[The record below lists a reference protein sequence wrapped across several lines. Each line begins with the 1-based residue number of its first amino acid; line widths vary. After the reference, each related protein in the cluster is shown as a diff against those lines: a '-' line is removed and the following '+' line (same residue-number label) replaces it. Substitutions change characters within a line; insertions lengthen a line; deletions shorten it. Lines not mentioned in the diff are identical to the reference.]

1 MLAPRSVLIDL
12 RDSSRIHSATAGVE
26 SRMMRILVH
35 LAVFCFLWPSLAMAE
50 DRPSVEKQELMAEAA
65 AFMPWKG
72 DLDGMIERRIIRVL
86 VAPSRTSY
94 WLLGLRQTG
103 AEYELFKAFENEIN
117 EHYKTQGKH
126 IRIHVVFIP
135 TSRDQ
140 LIPRLLE
147 GRGDIAAGILTVTP
161 ERLEQVDFGAPFF
174 RGVKEIAVTGPASPE
189 LASVDDLSGKEVF
202 VRKSSSYWA
211 HLERLNERFTNE
223 NKPPVILKAAPEDLQ
238 DDDLLEM
245 VNAGLVGI
253 VVVDRYQALL
263 WAQVFKKL
271 KPQKGVVVNK
281 GGDIAWM
288 IRKDSPKLRGEIS
301 AFAKTYGQKSDFGK
315 ALMKKYTGSP
325 RIVKPATSAGE
336 IKKFNATV
344 ALFRKYG
351 AQYEMDYLLMMAQ
364 GYQESLLDQNAI
376 SQVGAIGVM
385 QIMPAT
391 GKEMDTGDITKLEP
405 NIHAGIKYMNFMRNQ
420 FFADQP
426 MDARNKTLFSFAAYN
441 AGPSRVLKLQKEA
454 EKRGLNPYVWF
465 NNVEIIAGQRI
476 GEETVTYI
484 SNIYKYYV
492 AYTLIEEQRVQQQ
505 NELTGLSQPVPKDDP
520 SR

>member
-1 MLAPRSVLIDL
+1 MKQFLATLACLWLPLASPAV
-12 RDSSRIHSATAGVE
+12 AGDPPSTE
-26 SRMMRILVH
+26 KHELTEA
-35 LAVFCFLWPSLAMAE
+35 LAF
-50 DRPSVEKQELMAEAA
+50 Q
-65 AFMPWKG
+65 PWKG
-72 DLDGMIERRIIRVL
+72 DLDGMIQSRIIRVL

-103 AEYELFKAFENEIN
+103 AEFELLKTFESEIN
-117 EHYKTQGKH
+117 DHYKTQGKH

-140 LIPRLLE
+140 LIARLLE

-161 ERLEQVDFGAPFF
+161 ERLEQVDFGTPFF
-174 RGVKEIAVTGPASPE
+174 RGVKEIAVTGPNSPE

-202 VRKSSSYWA
+202 VRKSSSYWT
-211 HLERLNERFTNE
+211 HLESLNERFKNE
-223 NKPPVILKAAPEDLQ
+223 QKAPVTLKAAPEDLQ

-271 KPQKGVVVNK
+271 KPHRGVVVNK

-288 IRKDSPKLRGEIS
+288 IRKESPKLGAEIA
-301 AFAKTYGQKSDFGK
+301 AFAKAYGQKSDFGK
-315 ALMKKYTGSP
+315 ALIKKYTGSP
-325 RIVKPATSAGE
+325 RIVKPATSAAE

-344 ALFRKYG
+344 AFFRKYG
-351 AQYEMDYLLMMAQ
+351 AQYDMDYLLMMAQ
-364 GYQESLLDQNAI
+364 GYQESLLDQSAV
-376 SQVGAIGVM
+376 SPVGAIGVM
-385 QIMPAT
+385 QVMPAT
-391 GKEMDTGDITKLEP
+391 GQEMDTGDITKLEP
-405 NIHAGIKYMNFMRNQ
+405 NIHAGIKYMNVMRNQ

-426 MDARNKTLFSFAAYN
+426 MDARNKILFSFAAYN

-465 NNVEIIAGQRI
+465 NNVELIAGLRI

-492 AYTLIEEQRVQQQ
+492 AYSLLEDQRAQRENQP
-505 NELTGLSQPVPKDDP
+505 TRLSQPRTARPAT
-520 SR
+520 S

>member
-1 MLAPRSVLIDL
+1 MHTVNGMKHVLVSLAFLCVLL
-12 RDSSRIHSATAGVE
+12 PPP
-26 SRMMRILVH
+26 
-35 LAVFCFLWPSLAMAE
+35 AVADDQPSL
-50 DRPSVEKQELMAEAA
+50 EKQELMDVAVLQS
-65 AFMPWKG
+65 WTG
-72 DLDGMIERRIIRVL
+72 DLDGMIQRRVIRAL
-86 VAPSRTSY
+86 VSPSRTSY

-103 AEYELFKAFENEIN
+103 AEYELLKAFENEIN

-135 TSRDQ
+135 TPRDQ

-147 GRGDIAAGILTVTP
+147 GQGDIAAGILTVTP
-161 ERLEQVDFGAPFF
+161 ERLEKVDFGAPFF

-189 LASVDDLSGKEVF
+189 LTSVDDLSGKEVF
-202 VRKSSSYWA
+202 VRKSSSYWT
-211 HLERLNERFTNE
+211 HLESLNERFKNE
-223 NKPPVILKAAPEDLQ
+223 NKPLVTLKAAPEDLQ

-271 KPQKGVVVNK
+271 KPHKGVVVNK

-288 IRKDSPKLRGEIS
+288 IRKESPKLRAEIA
-301 AFAKTYGQKSDFGK
+301 AFAKAYGQKSEFGN
-315 ALMKKYTGSP
+315 ALLKKYAGSP
-325 RIVKPATSAGE
+325 RIVKPATSASE

-344 ALFRKYG
+344 AFFRKYG
-351 AQYEMDYLLMMAQ
+351 AQYDMDYLLMMAQ
-364 GYQESLLDQNAI
+364 GYQESLLDQNAV
-376 SQVGAIGVM
+376 SHVGAIGVM

-391 GKEMDTGDITKLEP
+391 GKEMDTGDIMKVEP
-405 NIHAGIKYMNFMRNQ
+405 NIHAGVKYMNFMRDQ

-426 MDARNKTLFSFAAYN
+426 MDVRNKILFSFAAYN

-454 EKRGLNPYVWF
+454 GKRGLNPYVWF

-492 AYTLIEEQRVQQQ
+492 AYTLLEEQRAKQR
-505 NELTGLSQPVPKDDP
+505 NA
-520 SR
+520 R

>member
-1 MLAPRSVLIDL
+1 MKRF
-12 RDSSRIHSATAGVE
+12 
-26 SRMMRILVH
+26 LV
-35 LAVFCFLWPSLAMAE
+35 SLAFLGFFLPPPAIA
-50 DRPSVEKQELMAEAA
+50 DNQASLDKQELMAEVA

-72 DLDGMIERRIIRVL
+72 DLDGMIQRRIIRVL

-140 LIPRLLE
+140 LIPRLLD

-174 RGVKEIAVTGPASPE
+174 RGVKEIAVTGPNSPE

-202 VRKSSSYWA
+202 VRKSSSYWT
-211 HLERLNERFTNE
+211 HLELLNERFKSE
-223 NKPPVILKAAPEDLQ
+223 NKPPVALKPAPEDLQ

-271 KPQKGVVVNK
+271 KPHRGVVVNK

-288 IRKDSPKLRGEIS
+288 IRKGSPKLQAEI
-301 AFAKTYGQKSDFGK
+301 AGFAKAYGQKSEFGN
-315 ALMKKYTGSP
+315 ALIKKYTGSP

-344 ALFRKYG
+344 AFFRKYG
-351 AQYEMDYLLMMAQ
+351 AQYDMDYLLMMAQ
-364 GYQESLLDQNAI
+364 GYQESLLDQNAV
-376 SQVGAIGVM
+376 SHVGAIGVM

-391 GKEMDTGDITKLEP
+391 GEEMATGDIKKLEP
-405 NIHAGIKYMNFMRNQ
+405 NIHAGVKYMNYMRNQ
-420 FFADQP
+420 FFAEQP
-426 MDARNKTLFSFAAYN
+426 MDARNKILFSFAAYN

-465 NNVEIIAGQRI
+465 NNVEIIAGLRI

-492 AYTLIEEQRVQQQ
+492 AYTLLEEQRAQQQ
-505 NELTGLSQPVPKDDP
+505 NERTGLSQHVLPTALEPY
-520 SR
+520 RN